1 MPTQSNPNVQ
11 SIYCNIFGMK
21 AWITRQR
28 VDIDIDV
35 KACGLLLTVTSSNF
49 LINQL
54 PYSNHT

>member
-11 SIYCNIFGMK
+11 SIYCIIFGMK
-21 AWITRQR
+21 AYITRQR
-28 VDIDIDV
+28 VVIDV
-35 KACGLLLTVTSSNF
+35 KACGLLLTVTSTNF